1 MSERIRFF
9 IAQKIGDVGE
19 ITMSNK
25 DIYHQI
31 VRVLRRREGD
41 VVEMLDNSGFEY
53 RCVIQNIGKSD
64 LTLSVESKELN
75 PAEPE
80 IYVTLYQSL
89 LKKDKME
96 WVLEKC
102 TEIGVSSFV
111 PVLSE
116 HSVKL
121 GINIDRARKILK
133 EATEQCGRGK
143 IPELSEAMSFE
154 KAAAQAGSSGALN
167 IFLHE
172 ASENIL
178 AGLERGEFKNIN
190 LFVGPE
196 GGFSESEVNIAGENN
211 FKIISISQRVLRAET
226 AAIAGSFLC
235 FIK

>member
-9 IAQKIGDVGE
+9 ISQKIGDASE
-19 ITMSNK
+19 ITVADK

-31 VRVLRRREGD
+31 VRVLRRRKGD

-143 IPELSEAMSFE
+143 IPELSEVMSF
-154 KAAAQAGSSGALN
+154 KDAVARARAGGALN
-167 IFLHE
+167 VFLHE
-172 ASENIL
+172 APEIT
-178 AGLERGEFKNIN
+178 AGFITGEFKNIN

>member
-9 IAQKIGDVGE
+9 IAQKIGDASE
-19 ITMSNK
+19 ITVSDK

-64 LTLSVESKELN
+64 LTLSVESKKLN
-75 PAEPE
+75 LAEPE

-96 WVLEKC
+96 WILEKC

-111 PVLSE
+111 LVLSE

-121 GINIDRARKILK
+121 NFNMERARKILK
-133 EATEQCGRGK
+133 EAAEQCGRGK
-143 IPELSEAMSFE
+143 IPELSEVMSFKE
-154 KAAAQAGSSGALN
+154 AVARARAGGALN
-167 IFLHE
+167 VLLHE
-172 ASENIL
+172 DPEIK
-178 AGLERGEFKNIN
+178 AGFRAGEFKNIN

-196 GGFSESEVNIAGENN
+196 GGFSESETNIAGENN
-211 FKIISISQRVLRAET
+211 FKIISISRRVLRAET

>member
-9 IAQKIGDVGE
+9 IAQKIGDASE
-19 ITMSNK
+19 ITVSDK

-64 LTLSVESKELN
+64 LTLNVESKKLN
-75 PAEPE
+75 LAEPE

-96 WVLEKC
+96 WVFEKC
-102 TEIGVSSFV
+102 AEIGVSHFV

-121 GINIDRARKILK
+121 NFNMDRARKILK
-133 EATEQCGRGK
+133 EAAEQCGRGK
-143 IPELSEAMSFE
+143 IPELSEVMSFKE
-154 KAAAQAGSSGALN
+154 AAAQVGSSGALN
-167 IFLHE
+167 VFLHE

-178 AGLERGEFKNIN
+178 TGLTIEFKNIN

-196 GGFSESEVNIAGENN
+196 GGFSENEANIAGENN
-211 FKIISISQRVLRAET
+211 FKIISISRRVLRAET
-226 AAIAGSFLC
+226 AAVAGSFLC
-235 FIK
+235 FTK

>member
-9 IAQKIGDVGE
+9 ISQKIGDASE
-19 ITMSNK
+19 ITVSDK

-31 VRVLRRREGD
+31 VRVLRRRKGD

-64 LTLSVESKELN
+64 LTLSMESKELN

-96 WVLEKC
+96 WVFEKC
-102 TEIGVSSFV
+102 AEIGVSRFV

-121 GINIDRARKILK
+121 NFNMDRARKILK
-133 EATEQCGRGK
+133 EAVSQ
-143 IPELSEAMSFE
+143 A
-154 KAAAQAGSSGALN
+154 KASGALN
-167 IFLHE
+167 VFLHE

-178 AGLERGEFKNIN
+178 TELTSETKNIN

-196 GGFSESEVNIAGENN
+196 GGFSEGEANIVGENN
-211 FKIISISQRVLRAET
+211 FKIVSISRRVLRAET

-235 FIK
+235 IR

>member
-9 IAQKIGDVGE
+9 ISQKIGDASE
-19 ITMSNK
+19 ITVADK
-25 DIYHQI
+25 DIYYQI
-31 VRVLRRREGD
+31 VRVLRRRKGD
-41 VVEMLDNSGFEY
+41 ALEMLDNSGFEY

-64 LTLSVESKELN
+64 LTLSVWSKKLN

-121 GINIDRARKILK
+121 NFNMDRARKILK
-133 EATEQCGRGK
+133 EAV
-143 IPELSEAMSFE
+143 
-154 KAAAQAGSSGALN
+154 AQAKASGALN
-167 IFLHE
+167 VFLHE

-178 AGLERGEFKNIN
+178 TELTSETKNIN

-196 GGFSESEVNIAGENN
+196 GGFSEGEANIVGENN
-211 FKIISISQRVLRAET
+211 FKIVSISRRVLRAET

-235 FIK
+235 IR

>member
-9 IAQKIGDVGE
+9 ISQKIGDASE
-19 ITMSNK
+19 ITVADK
-25 DIYHQI
+25 DIYYQI
-31 VRVLRRREGD
+31 VRVLRRRKGD
-41 VVEMLDNSGFEY
+41 ALEMLDNSGFEY

-121 GINIDRARKILK
+121 NFNMDRARKILK
-133 EATEQCGRGK
+133 EAV
-143 IPELSEAMSFE
+143 
-154 KAAAQAGSSGALN
+154 AQAKASGALN
-167 IFLHE
+167 VFLHE

-178 AGLERGEFKNIN
+178 TELTSETKNIN

-196 GGFSESEVNIAGENN
+196 GGFSEGEANIVGENN
-211 FKIISISQRVLRAET
+211 FKIVSISRRVLRAET

-235 FIK
+235 IR

>member
-1 MSERIRFF
+1 MS
-9 IAQKIGDVGE
+9 D
-19 ITMSNK
+19 K
-25 DIYHQI
+25 DTYHQI
-31 VRVLRRREGD
+31 VRVLRRRKGD

-121 GINIDRARKILK
+121 NFNMDRARKILK
-133 EATEQCGRGK
+133 EAV
-143 IPELSEAMSFE
+143 
-154 KAAAQAGSSGALN
+154 AQAKASGALN
-167 IFLHE
+167 VFLHE

-178 AGLERGEFKNIN
+178 TELTSETKNIN

-196 GGFSESEVNIAGENN
+196 GGFSEGEANIVGENN
-211 FKIISISQRVLRAET
+211 FKIVSISRRDLRAET

-235 FIK
+235 IR